1 MARIGENEV
10 VRWFCYLGFA
20 ASSVLL
26 VAALTFNGRWVA
38 PLVGVVVYGVPA
50 LSMYR
55 AEQNRRENVSVVRAA
70 QSARAGGGAQRF
82 DFGDEDEK

>member
-20 ASSVLL
+20 ACSILL
-26 VAALTFNGRWVA
+26 VIALTFNGRWVA
-38 PLVGVVVYGVPA
+38 SLVGVIVYGVPA

-70 QSARAGGGAQRF
+70 QSARAGGAGRF